1 MSTSSESL
9 YTLLGVSEKASKD
22 DIKKAYRSL
31 SLKHHPDRTAH
42 PESHELFK
50 KISEAYETLGDDQK
64 RQEYDAMQRNPFM
77 RMNSHHGPQ
86 DMDIPMD
93 EFFQSFFGAGAP
105 FPGFPGIPGFGSSRG
120 GPGVPG
126 GNVHFFFN
134 PGPGM
139 VGGHKFM
146 QSLQKPTPIIKTIEI
161 TMEQVLNGA
170 NIPLVIERWM
180 VENGNKTFESETLY
194 IDIPKGI
201 DDNEIIILREKGNIL
216 NETIKGDVKLFI
228 KINNTTLFI
237 RSGLDLL
244 LQKTVSLKD
253 ALCGFTFELK
263 YVNGKMYTLNCNSG
277 NIIHPGYKKILP
289 NMGLTRDGH
298 TGNLIIEFQVD
309 FPEMMTE
316 KQIQALKEI
325 L

>member
-1 MSTSSESL
+1 
-9 YTLLGVSEKASKD
+9 
-22 DIKKAYRSL
+22 
-31 SLKHHPDRTAH
+31 
-42 PESHELFK
+42 
-50 KISEAYETLGDDQK
+50 
-64 RQEYDAMQRNPFM
+64 
-77 RMNSHHGPQ
+77 
-86 DMDIPMD
+86 MDIPVD
-93 EFFQSFFGAGAP
+93 EIFQAFFGGGAGESPFGESP
-105 FPGFPGIPGFGSSRG
+105 FPGFPGFPGFSQTRG
-120 GPGVPG
+120 GPG

-134 PGPGM
+134 PG
-139 VGGHKFM
+139 VGGPKFM

-161 TMEQVLNGA
+161 TMDQVLTGA
-170 NIPLVIERWM
+170 NIPLVIERWFI
-180 VENGNKTFESETLY
+180 ENGNKIFENETLY
-194 IDIPKGI
+194 VDIPKGI

-228 KINNTTLFI
+228 KINNTTFFI

-244 LQKTVSLKD
+244 FNKRVSLKD
-253 ALCGFTFELK
+253 ALCGFSFELK

-298 TGNLIIEFQVD
+298 TGNLIIQFDVE

-316 KQIQALKEI
+316 KQIKALKEI